1 MRRLGTLPAMR
12 GLPELPRLLKR
23 KAPDAARVEEFLV
36 SYLIEA
42 RDARVDQRTRSLSCA
57 YLMPVSAHFRQVATV
72 THIAPAPFS
81 VSARIQENPAIL
93 FATAL
98 AESRQAVLRQKLSR

>member
-1 MRRLGTLPAMR
+1 
-12 GLPELPRLLKR
+12 
-23 KAPDAARVEEFLV
+23 
-36 SYLIEA
+36 
-42 RDARVDQRTRSLSCA
+42 
-57 YLMPVSAHFRQVATV
+57 MPVSTHFRQVATV